1 MSSFEAVIDRMK
13 QEGDLTRNSGTNSLK
28 QINTTLKDILN
39 SIEKNIKLS
48 QTPVS
53 AASISRVPSSPRAE
67 SRFQTERTG
76 GILAG
81 LSAAVTAQTIGR
93 LGIGQS
99 GIAQKQ
105 RERADDFLGKV
116 TFRETRKNIAE
127 KLFSFS
133 DAKEATE
140 EANEP
145 IVDELKNQTSVIQ
158 VLVDTFKKGMDEDKR
173 FREEQED
180 LAAQDRSDQ
189 LKTQGPAGPTAEPKE
204 KDKGIFG
211 TILGMLGSG
220 LGTILGPII
229 ALLTNPAV
237 LALLTGIGAFLAAVK
252 YYEKDI
258 LAARDSLVEW
268 AKPFT
273 NWLEKTGEELRNTLG
288 ITIDAATGLTEAQ
301 QRMMDA
307 ATEMDF
313 LSDDWKGKNPYM
325 TKEEREQYSKQ
336 LETGQAQ
343 ITSKRTEEIKRGL
356 SRSEVESALKTEE
369 GKRSGFWNSIIG
381 PGDRI
386 VSGPLAGL
394 TMDQARALLESTE
407 LKDTAPSAKP
417 KPVTPVDTTLDD
429 GGEDS
434 RTSEYTIQG
443 MIRKAKQQSG
453 EPALPVQ
460 VVPRGIPESSQQLN
474 EGSGQRPIVVNNVSA
489 PTTVDA
495 STNAPTTV
503 NGGGNGGYS
512 APPARKTQIMYDNFG
527 PSA

>member
-189 LKTQGPAGPTAEPKE
+189 LNAQEPAGPTAEPKE

-237 LALLTGIGAFLAAVK
+237 LALLAGIGAFLGALK

-273 NWLEKTGEELRNTLG
+273 DWLEKTGEELRNTLG
-288 ITIDAATGLTEAQ
+288 IKAGPSESQLDDPLSG
-301 QRMMDA
+301 
-307 ATEMDF
+307 DF
-313 LSDDWKGKNPYM
+313 GGPDFYGNPVPFM
-325 TKEEREQYSKQ
+325 TKEEREQYNKQ

-343 ITSKRTEEIKRGL
+343 ITSKRTEEIKQGL